1 MHHRLSSAYHPH
13 SNQRAELAVKT
24 AKRLIRENVDKSGKL
39 NNDKFSRAL
48 LNYRNTPCRD
58 INLSPA
64 QIVFGRKLRDFIPC
78 RPGEYKPRPEW
89 ILTRE
94 NREQALS
101 RRYEMMGQRLKF
113 GTKTLHKLDIGDIVS
128 VQNQTGPRAK
138 KWDKTGVIVEVLPFD
153 QYNIKMDGSGQVTLR
168 NRQFIRKLS
177 SGPNTETRQ
186 DETRQNETTQVRTDT
201 SSPSARATSSSTG
214 ASTPSSRA
222 TSVIPGQTKKSTE
235 DTVTDQVTQPLQ
247 VKVVCEHLQCGP
259 PGPPRGG
266 RRGRGVR
273 DTAASHRRHK
283 S

>member
-1 MHHRLSSAYHPH
+1 
-13 SNQRAELAVKT
+13 
-24 AKRLIRENVDKSGKL
+24 
-39 NNDKFSRAL
+39 
-48 LNYRNTPCRD
+48 
-58 INLSPA
+58 
-64 QIVFGRKLRDFIPC
+64 
-78 RPGEYKPRPEW
+78 
-89 ILTRE
+89 
-94 NREQALS
+94 
-101 RRYEMMGQRLKF
+101 MMGQRLKF

-186 DETRQNETTQVRTDT
+186 DETRQNETRQLRTDK
-201 SSPSARATSSSTG
+201 S
-214 ASTPSSRA
+214 
-222 TSVIPGQTKKSTE
+222 KNSTE
-235 DTVTDQVTQPLQ
+235 DTVTDPVTQPLQ
-247 VKVVCEHLQCGP
+247 VEVVCEHLQCGP
-259 PGPPRGG
+259 PGPPWGG

>member
-1 MHHRLSSAYHPH
+1 
-13 SNQRAELAVKT
+13 
-24 AKRLIRENVDKSGKL
+24 
-39 NNDKFSRAL
+39 
-48 LNYRNTPCRD
+48 
-58 INLSPA
+58 
-64 QIVFGRKLRDFIPC
+64 
-78 RPGEYKPRPEW
+78 
-89 ILTRE
+89 
-94 NREQALS
+94 
-101 RRYEMMGQRLKF
+101 MMGQRLKF

-186 DETRQNETTQVRTDT
+186 NKTKQVRPDT
-201 SSPSARATSSSTG
+201 
-214 ASTPSSRA
+214 
-222 TSVIPGQTKKSTE
+222 TKNSTE
-235 DTVTDQVTQPLQ
+235 DIVTDQVTQPLQ

-273 DTAASHRRHK
+273 DTAASRRHK